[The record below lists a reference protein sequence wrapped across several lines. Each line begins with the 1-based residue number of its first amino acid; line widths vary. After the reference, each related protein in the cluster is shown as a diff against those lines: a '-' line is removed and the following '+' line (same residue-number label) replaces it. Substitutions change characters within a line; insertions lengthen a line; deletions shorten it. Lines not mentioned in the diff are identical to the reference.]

1 VAVAS
6 IDLTAIAISSTHT
19 SNAIAVESSTMCTAT
34 GRPAGAVEVLDVR
47 RVRGVELAHQDI
59 NGVAHSRIEN
69 SVKTAKP
76 RLYMR
81 TRPYISQPSEADD
94 EHPGN
99 TNYLLWMILGF
110 LVVTVVFDRTI
121 HL

>member
-1 VAVAS
+1 
-6 IDLTAIAISSTHT
+6 
-19 SNAIAVESSTMCTAT
+19 
-34 GRPAGAVEVLDVR
+34 VLDVR

-121 HL
+121 HV